1 MSIPLAIAIYLIL
14 WWLSFFTMLPLGAQS
29 HHEADE
35 VVNPGIERGAPRAHN
50 LGRKAL
56 YAGRDAS
63 SSPAVGSLARHRQE
77 LAALLKDAFAL

>member
-1 MSIPLAIAIYLIL
+1 MSIQLAIAIYLIL

-56 YAGRDAS
+56 YAAGIAAILWLGVAW
-63 SSPAVGSLARHRQE
+63 AVATDVIGLRPH
-77 LAALLKDAFAL
+77 